1 MRSYENVQNVAC
13 SFKTLATVSQSKATT
28 IKMGFF
34 YLKKKILVELRAY
47 QQKNKITI
55 VDYSSKKQPA
65 PILLNSFFLLF
76 LLCICFLGPTSGLH
90 LDTLNGLSDV
100 LQQRLVLRAL
110 VLVLVCVHVCQRTH
124 ISVKVLFVHWFL

>member
-1 MRSYENVQNVAC
+1 MKMYKMWLVHLKRWQP
-13 SFKTLATVSQSKATT
+13 FLKARQQQL
-28 IKMGFF
+28 KWFF
-34 YLKKKILVELRAY
+34 FFKKKILVELRAY

-55 VDYSSKKQPA
+55 VDYSSKKQSA
-65 PILLNSFFLLF
+65 PILLNFFFPVVFALHLF
-76 LLCICFLGPTSGLH
+76 FRLTSGLH

-124 ISVKVLFVHWFL
+124 ISVKVLFIHWFL

>member
-1 MRSYENVQNVAC
+1 MAC

-65 PILLNSFFLLF
+65 PILLNSFFSVVF
-76 LLCICFLGPTSGLH
+76 ALH
-90 LDTLNGLSDV
+90 LFFGAYFRATPGYPE
-100 LQQRLVLRAL
+100 RLV
-110 VLVLVCVHVCQRTH
+110 
-124 ISVKVLFVHWFL
+124 